1 MPTRPI
7 EAVQEAHSPALMEIP
22 GVVGTFIG
30 ATADGRPCIK
40 IMVVERTPELDRK
53 LPRALEGYPVE
64 IIESGHIRP
73 LGDGR

>member
-7 EAVQEAHSPALMEIP
+7 EAVQEAHTPALVAIP

-30 ATADGRPCIK
+30 ATADGKPCIK
-40 IMVVERTPELDRK
+40 IMVVERTAELERR
-53 LPRALEGYPVE
+53 LPRTLEGHPVE
-64 IIESGHIRP
+64 ILESGRIRP